1 MNPPPGIFAL
11 ALSSNHCTLCKSKRG
26 FPRRLSSKETACQC
40 RRHSFYPWVRKTPWR
55 RKWQPTPVFLPGE
68 FHGQR
73 SPGGYSPWGR
83 KESDRTERTDMVLS
97 HSVLSYSETPW
108 IVACQ
113 APLSMEI
120 SSQEHSS
127 GLLFSSPGDHPD
139 PGVKPV
145 SPACP
150 ASVGRF
156 LPLSQLGRLRVS
168 LTHGFGRNDI
178 FFVGS
183 HVYTGLAKKFRF
195 FCEMLQE
202 ISNKHFG
209 QPKMLA
215 FLEPKTTV
223 LEGTLSAW
231 EDLTSERTYP

>member
-1 MNPPPGIFAL
+1 MFGTQGPSSSNLNSAFPHNGKVVTVNPPPGIFAL
-11 ALSSNHCTLCKSKRG
+11 ALSSNHCTLYKSKRG

-40 RRHSFYPWVRKTPWR
+40 RRRSFYPWVRKTPWR

-73 SPGGYSPWGR
+73 SPGGYSPWDR

-97 HSVLSYSETPW
+97 HSVMSYSETPW
-108 IVACQ
+108 IVARQ

-156 LPLSQLGRLRVS
+156 FTTEPPGKAACKSNIWISQKLRLFCRLSPVYW
-168 LTHGFGRNDI
+168 
-178 FFVGS
+178 VGQK
-183 HVYTGLAKKFRF
+183 VQVF
-195 FCEMLQE
+195 
-202 ISNKHFG
+202 
-209 QPKMLA
+209 P
-215 FLEPKTTV
+215 
-223 LEGTLSAW
+223 
-231 EDLTSERTYP
+231 